1 MQSKRRRCS
10 ASQCG
15 HLPLR
20 GFESASHLH
29 LVLSRTTMGSTHLP
43 SPASS
48 PAGWASVAASKG
60 PSAAPATGRLHA
72 DVISCQLPLS
82 EPERGSVSEPTAGLS
97 EPTGRNGVFVAP
109 VGDGPLFQDARG
121 QQSAYSPIFGGI
133 RAWPGAVH
141 RAPIPAPFT
150 STVKGPRVT
159 GANFKK
165 CYYHHRGYCKC
176 HGAY

>member
-1 MQSKRRRCS
+1 VTSI
-10 ASQCG
+10 ASPAAGAPHCPPPGGAEVTGKARSDLDFKPTVTRLAEQAPALLCFSVR
-15 HLPLR
+15 PPATERLR
-20 GFESASHLH
+20 VSLALH
-29 LVLSRTTMGSTHLP
+29 LALSRTTMGSSHL
-43 SPASS
+43 PASS

-72 DVISCQLPLS
+72 DVISCQLPLN

-133 RAWPGAVH
+133 RAWPPGSCAH
-141 RAPIPAPFT
+141 
-150 STVKGPRVT
+150 
-159 GANFKK
+159 
-165 CYYHHRGYCKC
+165 
-176 HGAY
+176 